1 MLSLSPPVL
10 VEGGVLLG
18 LWGTLLRRD
27 VAVTAEMVAATLPW
41 FAIVGVAYAIRQSTP
56 LPGVLTV
63 LLKTPTAFLTI
74 GVIVAVLW
82 LFLPYTRMENY
93 AYGTAAIGLL
103 IVGGSSIVIFFTGNP
118 QSVVLLWEGVAVGI
132 AIAITILVWVVFVR
146 RWDHSIV
153 GWLGVSVLFAHTLD
167 ATTTGV
173 GLTILSVNERNPLSA
188 FIIQTAN
195 AVGPMGVGVIVF
207 LLVKVG
213 VALLIASVL
222 RGSTVESRRD
232 TAGLL
237 VVAAGAGLAPAV
249 HNLVLFAL
257 TVV

>member
-1 MLSLSPPVL
+1 MVSLSPQVL

-41 FAIVGVAYAIRQSTP
+41 YAIVGVAYAIRQAIS
-56 LPGVLTV
+56 LPGVLAV
-63 LLKTPTAFLTI
+63 LLKSPTAFLTI
-74 GVIVAVLW
+74 GVIVAALW
-82 LFLPYTRMENY
+82 ILLAYTGMENH
-93 AYGTAAIGLL
+93 AFVTVASGLL
-103 IVGGSSIVIFFTGNP
+103 VLIALGLGISLLGNP
-118 QSVVLLWEGVAVGI
+118 QSTVLLWEGVAVGI
-132 AIAITILVWVVFVR
+132 AIAITILVWAVFVR

-173 GLTILSVNERNPLSA
+173 GLTILGVNERNPLSA

-257 TVV
+257 TVH